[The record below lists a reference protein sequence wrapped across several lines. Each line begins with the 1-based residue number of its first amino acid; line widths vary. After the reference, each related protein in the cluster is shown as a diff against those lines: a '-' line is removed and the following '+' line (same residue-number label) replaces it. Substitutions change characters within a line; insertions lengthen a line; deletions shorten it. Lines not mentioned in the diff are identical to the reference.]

1 MNISSDTLAL
11 VEKIEKNA
19 NRQLRFRLE
28 VAQLLELAYKHE
40 SLNVLED
47 LSFHAKF
54 AYKVHGMMQRIG
66 RDADGYEKLL
76 REFGESVSTAK
87 RLATDLLKHS
97 PEVSTHFDSQFFS
110 LTPVAFQ
117 DLLSLFRDLS
127 CYKNYL
133 IDTPAK
139 QSLS

>member
-1 MNISSDTLAL
+1 MKLSEQTQEILKRIEVISARKFSFADEVGMLIDVAHRSHQERLLA
-11 VEKIEKNA
+11 
-19 NRQLRFRLE
+19 
-28 VAQLLELAYKHE
+28 
-40 SLNVLED
+40 D

-54 AYKVHGMMQRIG
+54 AHKVHGMMQRIG